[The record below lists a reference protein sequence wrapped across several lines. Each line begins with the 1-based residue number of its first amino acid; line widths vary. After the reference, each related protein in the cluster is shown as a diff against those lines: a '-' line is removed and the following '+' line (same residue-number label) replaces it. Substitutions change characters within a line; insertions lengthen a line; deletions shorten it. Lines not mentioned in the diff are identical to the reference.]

1 MENQNFGS
9 IEAYLEKIKDKV
21 PQRYQSAENVESNK
35 RNEDEIKTYIIKLME
50 TMGAQKDPNSMPQQQ
65 QPMSLFSMPPTPI
78 PGPFGN
84 WGDIRE
90 GFSYRF
96 NSKMPV
102 DTNGLYNEGGFDQVG
117 AKYEIAFLQ
126 LHNLECLKLLHQKEV
141 EYQSIVNETK
151 ELKEEIKRCLLVED
165 ELFKTYFEEKKTYNE
180 QMKETK
186 RKLEDSN
193 DRVEEMTAK
202 LRVLEDSFNDIISKN
217 PALIEAKLAHHTKR
231 VALLDVNLI
240 RLSRKYDCLSDEEK
254 TLRDAYN
261 KAETNNA
268 EKIEY
273 LNEKLFGL
281 IEWKS
286 KASKQLEILLEFEKN
301 SFPADERTNLE
312 SKLDVMKNRY
322 ADIVLKEADYKK
334 KLAIKESSE
343 RELFE
348 KKEENRG
355 LENEIVEI
363 ELEMEV
369 LKKRLEQLDPYFKKY
384 MSVFQQIVDVIKE
397 QKISALAAFKMFD
410 ANDDGKISKNEF
422 ATALR
427 NMKVMLSPEEVEILF
442 LFIDLD
448 GTGNIEYKEFL
459 RRLRRSGVQI
469 RRKEDELIFSIYKA
483 ITEVGLSLE
492 NAFEAFD
499 RNGDN
504 MISKKDMID
513 TFNSMG
519 RTVDHESIDYIFKM
533 ADVSGDGLINYEE
546 FYRLFET
553 IVKDAKMYK

>member
-9 IEAYLEKIKDKV
+9 IETYLEKIKDKV
-21 PQRYQSAENVESNK
+21 PQRYQSPENAESAK

-50 TMGAQKDPNSMPQQQ
+50 TMGAQKDPNSIPQQQ
-65 QPMSLFSMPPTPI
+65 QPASLFSMPPTPI

-117 AKYEIAFLQ
+117 AKYEMAFLQ

-141 EYQSIVNETK
+141 EYHSIVNETK

-165 ELFKTYFEEKKTYNE
+165 ELFKTYFEEKKTFND

-240 RLSRKYDCLSDEEK
+240 RLSRKYDCLSEEEK
-254 TLRDAYN
+254 ALRDAYN

-268 EKIEY
+268 EKMEY

-301 SFPADERTNLE
+301 SFPADERINLE

>member
-9 IEAYLEKIKDKV
+9 MEAYLDKIKDKM
-21 PQRYQSAENVESNK
+21 PQRYQSPENVESSK

-50 TMGAQKDPNSMPQQQ
+50 TMGAQKDPNSVPQQQ

-96 NSKMPV
+96 NSKIPV

-165 ELFKTYFEEKKTYNE
+165 ELFKTYFEEKRTFNE

-186 RKLEDSN
+186 KKLEDSN

-240 RLSRKYDCLSDEEK
+240 RLSRKYDCLVEEEK
-254 TLRDAYN
+254 ALRDAYN

-268 EKIEY
+268 ERIEY

-301 SFPADERTNLE
+301 SFPADERINLE

-322 ADIVLKEADYKK
+322 ADIVLKEAEYKK

-355 LENEIVEI
+355 MENEIVEI

-427 NMKVMLSPEEVEILF
+427 NMKVMLSPEEIEILF